1 MGAWACC
8 FTENGDLLFSGWRQR
23 LIDEEEENGYEEEEA
38 VAADREQLRR
48 RCIAASSSVK
58 SRMKNAPS
66 PSISTSSSVIEY
78 HHLQRII
85 DNACSSSGTT
95 RVRTNSSNEI
105 VVPTDLDGKVKA
117 PRRLRILC
125 LHGAASNSK
134 ILAFSLRHLEAKI
147 KEISSS
153 SLSSSPSSIEFV
165 MLDSPLELSRKQ
177 VQLWG
182 DPDILKM
189 FGNNGDLKYFLWYKH
204 QLYQRM
210 APSQKQKEGGG
221 GGGGGEKKE
230 DKKSKET
237 KARTRIINLPTKLW
251 HRGTHLAGLEKS
263 LKHISAFYHEKG
275 PFDGILGFSQGGAT
289 AALLA
294 ALKPR
299 WFNFV
304 VSIAGF
310 VSPPINALY
319 KTINQHEEEGVGEI
333 EGGCSLLPP
342 LLQVHGKLDETV
354 TLSDGKKLCSKF
366 GTTSKMFVHDGA
378 HHPPT
383 RNQAAALES
392 IAKFILQFVPTGT
405 NTRENAGTTAAAIA
419 LM

>member
-95 RVRTNSSNEI
+95 R
-105 VVPTDLDGKVKA
+105 VKA

-210 APSQKQKEGGG
+210 APSQKQKEGGR
-221 GGGGGEKKE
+221 GGGEKKE

-319 KTINQHEEEGVGEI
+319 KTINQHEEEGVGET

-405 NTRENAGTTAAAIA
+405 NTRENAGITAAATA